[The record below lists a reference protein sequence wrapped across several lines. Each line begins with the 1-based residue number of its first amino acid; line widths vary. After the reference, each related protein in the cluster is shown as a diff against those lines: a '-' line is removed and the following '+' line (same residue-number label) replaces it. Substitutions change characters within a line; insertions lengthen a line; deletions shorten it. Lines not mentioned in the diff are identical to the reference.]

1 LTLTSAAPIVAATGV
16 SKRFG
21 PTEALR
27 DVSLRVPVGETRALV
42 GRNGAGKS
50 TLVGILTGLIRPD
63 AGEVRFLGHPAP
75 AVTAREQWRELVGC
89 VYQRS
94 TVIPSMTVGENIFL
108 NAYPQ
113 QRSGFLSW
121 KAIRAEG
128 RRLLDEWGI
137 ESDVDARA
145 SELPPGQRQLI
156 EIVRALRLGS
166 RFIILDEPTAQLEAA
181 EIDLL
186 FKHMRHLHDAGV
198 GFLYISHHLDEI
210 YEVCDSVTILRDG
223 RVVLNAPV
231 KGLGKQQIVDAMVGG
246 AAVTRVPALESSRD
260 AAPGVARQ
268 AVLAVRGLKWQ
279 RWFANINLDVYPGE
293 CVGLAGLA
301 ASGKAQLADAIIG
314 LIKPDG
320 GRVQLNGRAI
330 PLGRVDRAIDHGLGF
345 LPGDRQ
351 TQGFCPDLSVEENI
365 TMTVL
370 DDLGPWGSIDHRRR
384 SGQALALIDRMQV
397 LVSTPQQRPVELSGG
412 NQQKMV
418 FGRAVASNPQ
428 ALVLVSPTAGVDVA
442 SKRVLLE
449 TITHAGTAVLL
460 VSDELDELAICDRV
474 IVMFGGSVVQEFA
487 RGWKDAELIGAMEG
501 VGHRRH

>member
-1 LTLTSAAPIVAATGV
+1 MSVAPIVAATGV

-27 DVSLRVPVGETRALV
+27 DVSLAVPVGETRALV

-50 TLVGILTGLIRPD
+50 TLVAILTGLIKPD
-63 AGEVRFLGHPAP
+63 AGEVRFLGEPAP
-75 AVTAREQWRELVGC
+75 AVTAREQWRERVGC

-94 TVIPSMTVGENIFL
+94 TVIPTMTVGENIFL

-113 QRSGFLSW
+113 GRGGFLSW

-137 ESDVDARA
+137 EADVDASA
-145 SELPPGQRQLI
+145 SELPPGQRQLL

-166 RFIILDEPTAQLEAA
+166 RFIILDEPTAQLEAS
-181 EIDLL
+181 EIGLL
-186 FKHMRHLHDAGV
+186 FTQMRRLHDAGV

-223 RVVLNAPV
+223 QVVLTAPV
-231 KGLGKQQIVDAMVGG
+231 KEIGKEQIVSAMVGE
-246 AAVTRVPALESSRD
+246 AAMRQLAP
-260 AAPGVARQ
+260 AAPRIARG
-268 AVLAVRGLKWQ
+268 AGGEPVLAVRDLARQ
-279 RWFANINLDVYPGE
+279 RWFSNVNLDVYPGE

-301 ASGKAQLADAIIG
+301 ASGKSQVADTIVG
-314 LIKPDG
+314 LIKADAG
-320 GRVQLNGRAI
+320 AVLVNGRRV
-330 PLGRVDRAIDHGLGF
+330 PPGRVDDAVDQGIGY

-351 TQGFCPDLSVEENI
+351 TRGFCPELAVEENI

-370 DDLGPWGSIDHRRR
+370 SDLGPWGSIDHRRR
-384 SGQALALIDRMQV
+384 EARSLALIDRMQV
-397 LVSTPQQRPVELSGG
+397 RVSTPQQRPVELSGG

-418 FGRAVASNPQ
+418 FGRAVASNPS

-449 TITHAGTAVLL
+449 AITQAGTAVLL
-460 VSDELDELAICDRV
+460 VSDELEELAICDRV
-474 IVMFGGSVVQEFA
+474 IVMFAGRVVREFA
-487 RGWKDAELIGAMEG
+487 RGWEDRDLVGAMEG
-501 VGHRRH
+501 VVHDRH

>member
-1 LTLTSAAPIVAATGV
+1 LALTSAPIVAATGV

-27 DVSLRVPVGETRALV
+27 DVSLAVPVGETRALV

-50 TLVGILTGLIRPD
+50 TLVGILTGLVRPD
-63 AGEVRFLGHPAP
+63 GGDVRFLGRPAP
-75 AVTAREQWRELVGC
+75 PVTARERWRELVGC

-94 TVIPSMTVGENIFL
+94 TVIPTMTVGENIFL
-108 NAYPQ
+108 NAYPE
-113 QRSGFLSW
+113 RRGGFLSW
-121 KAIRAEG
+121 RAIRAEG

-137 ESDVDARA
+137 EADVDARA
-145 SELPPGQRQLI
+145 SELPPGQRQLV

-186 FKHMRHLHDAGV
+186 FTHMRHLHDAGV
-198 GFLYISHHLDEI
+198 SFLYISHHLDEI

-223 RVVLNAPV
+223 RVVLSAPV
-231 KGLGKQQIVDAMVGG
+231 QGLGKEEIVHAMVGEAG
-246 AAVTRVPALESSRD
+246 VTRALAQ
-260 AAPGVARQ
+260 AAPRSASSGVNRKP
-268 AVLAVRGLKWQ
+268 VLAVRDLAWQ
-279 RWFANINLDVYPGE
+279 RWFSNINLDVYPGE

-301 ASGKAQLADAIIG
+301 ASGKSQLADAIIG

-320 GRVQLNGRAI
+320 GRVLLNGRAV
-330 PLGRVDRAIDHGLGF
+330 PPGRVDRAIDYGLGY

-370 DDLGPWGSIDHRRR
+370 DDLGLWRSIDYGRRGSR
-384 SGQALALIDRMQV
+384 ALALIDRMQV

-449 TITHAGTAVLL
+449 AITEAGTAVLL
-460 VSDELDELAICDRV
+460 VSDELEELAICDRV
-474 IVMFGGSVVQEFA
+474 IVMFAGSIVREFA
-487 RGWKDAELIGAMEG
+487 RGWQDPAMVGAMEG

>member
-1 LTLTSAAPIVAATGV
+1 LIPTFAAPIVAATGV

-27 DVSLRVPVGETRALV
+27 DVSLDVPIGETRALV

-50 TLVGILTGLIRPD
+50 TLVAILTGLIKPD
-63 AGEVRFLGHPAP
+63 TGEVSFLGNPAP
-75 AVTAREQWRELVGC
+75 GLAAREAWRERVGC

-94 TVIPSMTVGENIFL
+94 TVIPSMTVGENLFL

-113 QRSGFLSW
+113 RRYGFVSW
-121 KAIRAEG
+121 RTIRAEG
-128 RRLLDEWGI
+128 RHLLDEWGI
-137 ESDVDARA
+137 EADVDARA
-145 SELPPGQRQLI
+145 SELPPGQRQLV

-166 RFIILDEPTAQLEAA
+166 RLLILDEPTAQLEAA

-186 FKHMRHLHDAGV
+186 FRHMRRLHQTGV
-198 GFLYISHHLDEI
+198 SFIYISHHLDEI

-223 RVVLNAPV
+223 RVVLTGQVAAV
-231 KGLGKQQIVDAMVGG
+231 GKEQIVSAMVGE
-246 AAVTRVPALESSRD
+246 APVIRMPSQTASRQTGSGSGRK
-260 AAPGVARQ
+260 P
-268 AVLAVRGLKWQ
+268 VLAVRNLSWQ
-279 RWFANINLDVYPGE
+279 RWFSDINLDVYRGE

-301 ASGKAQLADAIIG
+301 ASGKAQLADAIVG

-320 GRVQLNGRAI
+320 GRVLLNGR
-330 PLGRVDRAIDHGLGF
+330 PVPPGRVNSAIAYGLGF

-365 TMTVL
+365 TLTVL
-370 DDLGPWGSIDHRRR
+370 DDLGPLGSINHQRRAGR
-384 SGQALALIDRMQV
+384 AMALIERMQV
-397 LVSTPQQRPVELSGG
+397 LVATPRQRPGELSGG

-418 FGRAVASNPQ
+418 FGRAVASNPE

-442 SKRVLLE
+442 SKRLLLE
-449 TITHAGTAVLL
+449 SIIGSGRAVLL

-474 IVMFGGSVVQEFA
+474 MVMFGGRVVREFS
-487 RGWKDAELIGAMEG
+487 RGWQDRELVGAMEG
-501 VGHRRH
+501 VGYHHD

>member
-1 LTLTSAAPIVAATGV
+1 VTPTFAPPIVAATGV

-27 DVSLRVPVGETRALV
+27 DVSLDVPVGETRALV

-50 TLVGILTGLIRPD
+50 TLVAILTGLIKPD
-63 AGEVRFLGHPAP
+63 SGEVRFLGNPAP
-75 AVTAREQWRELVGC
+75 ALTAREAWRERVGC

-94 TVIPSMTVGENIFL
+94 TVIASMTVGENLFL

-113 QRSGFLSW
+113 QRYGFLSW
-121 KAIRAEG
+121 RTIRAEG
-128 RRLLDEWGI
+128 RHLLDEWGI
-137 ESDVDARA
+137 EVDVDARA

-186 FKHMRHLHDAGV
+186 FRQMRRLRDAGV
-198 GFLYISHHLDEI
+198 SFIYISHHLDEI

-223 RVVLNAPV
+223 QVVLNAPLRGV
-231 KGLGKQQIVDAMVGG
+231 PKEQIVNAMVGE
-246 AAVTRVPALESSRD
+246 APVTRVPSQTAS
-260 AAPGVARQ
+260 RQ
-268 AVLAVRGLKWQ
+268 AGSGAGRKPALAVRDLSWQ
-279 RWFANINLDVYPGE
+279 RWFSDINLDVYRGE

-301 ASGKAQLADAIIG
+301 ASGKAQLADAIVG

-320 GRVQLNGRAI
+320 GRVLLNGRVVPPGGVNSAI
-330 PLGRVDRAIDHGLGF
+330 AHGLGF

-365 TMTVL
+365 TLTVL
-370 DDLGPWGSIDHRRR
+370 DDLGPLGSIDHQRRAGR
-384 SGQALALIDRMQV
+384 AAALIERMQV
-397 LVSTPQQRPVELSGG
+397 LVSTPRQRPGELSGG

-418 FGRAVASNPQ
+418 FGRAVASNPE

-449 TITHAGTAVLL
+449 TITESGRAVLL

-474 IVMFGGSVVQEFA
+474 IVMFGGRVVREFS
-487 RGWKDAELIGAMEG
+487 RGWQDRDLIGAMEG
-501 VGHRRH
+501 VGNRHN

>member
-1 LTLTSAAPIVAATGV
+1 M
-16 SKRFG
+16 
-21 PTEALR
+21 
-27 DVSLRVPVGETRALV
+27 PVGETRALV

-50 TLVGILTGLIRPD
+50 TLVGILTGLISPD
-63 AGEVRFLGHPAP
+63 TGDVRFLGRPAP
-75 AVTAREQWRELVGC
+75 PVTAREQWRELVGC

-94 TVIPSMTVGENIFL
+94 TVILTMTVGENIFL

-113 QRSGFLSW
+113 RRSGFLSW
-121 KAIRAEG
+121 RAIRAEG

-137 ESDVDARA
+137 EADVDALA
-145 SELPPGQRQLI
+145 SELPPGQRQLV

-186 FKHMRHLHDAGV
+186 FRQMRHLHDAGV
-198 GFLYISHHLDEI
+198 SFLYISHHLDEI

-223 RVVLNAPV
+223 HVVLNAAV
-231 KGLGKQQIVDAMVGG
+231 KGLGKEQIVDAMVGE
-246 AAVTRVPALESSRD
+246 AAATRAIAPRATRD
-260 AAPGVARQ
+260 AAPGDTGQ
-268 AVLAVRGLKWQ
+268 PVLAVRDLTWQ
-279 RWFANINLDVYPGE
+279 RWFSKIDLDVYQGE

-301 ASGKAQLADAIIG
+301 ASGKAQLADVIIG
-314 LIKPDG
+314 LVKPDG
-320 GRVQLNGRAI
+320 GRVLLNGRAV
-330 PLGRVDRAIDHGLGF
+330 PAGRVDGAIDRGLGF

-370 DDLGPWGSIDHRRR
+370 DDLGPWGSIDHQRRGR
-384 SGQALALIDRMQV
+384 RALALIERMHV
-397 LVSTPQQRPVELSGG
+397 LVSSPQQRPVELSGG

-442 SKRVLLE
+442 SKRLLLE
-449 TITHAGTAVLL
+449 TITQAGTAVLL

-474 IVMFGGSVVQEFA
+474 IVMFGGRVVREFA
-487 RGWKDAELIGAMEG
+487 RGWYDAELIGAMEG
-501 VGHRRH
+501 VAHRHH